1 MTAEASGAAPST
13 AALGDRIAGAVL
25 ALLAVAAWWHAQT
38 FVSGFRQPVG
48 PDLFPRLVCVPLG
61 VLALYLMCRPGL
73 NQRWPRGVALLRQAG
88 LLVVLGGYAGF
99 LESWGFLPATL
110 VGSVLLIRLFDA
122 AWRQALVSG
131 VSLTVILYL
140 LFEYALG
147 IPLPA
152 VPGLGV

>member
-25 ALLAVAAWWHAQT
+25 AVLAVAAWWHAQT

-99 LESWGFLPATL
+99 LEPWGFLPATL
-110 VGSVLLIRLFDA
+110 VCSVLLIRLFDA

-131 VSLTVILYL
+131 LSLTVILYL

>member
-1 MTAEASGAAPST
+1 MTAEEPGDAPRS

-61 VLALYLMCRPGL
+61 VLALYLLCRPGI
-73 NQRWPRGVALLRQAG
+73 NQRWPGGAALLRQAG
-88 LLVVLGGYAGF
+88 LLVILGGYAAF
-99 LESWGFLPATL
+99 LEPWGFLPATL
-110 VGSVLLIRLFDA
+110 VCSVLLIRLFDA

-131 VSLTVILYL
+131 ASLTVILYL

-147 IPLPA
+147 IPLPDI
-152 VPGLGV
+152 PGLGV